1 MQSTNLDEVVPM
13 KTDCFLTLRRAKSVL
28 NHKHGKILHALSR
41 WKKRTMMMR
50 FHLIVHA
57 RQACSCGKTIIAPVD
72 NLLEGSKILIFPV
85 EELHRVPFQAME
97 DENGNYLSETSV

>member
-1 MQSTNLDEVVPM
+1 MQHMQSTNLDEVVPM

-28 NHKHGKILHALSR
+28 NQKHGKILHALSR

-57 RQACSCGKTIIAPVD
+57 RQACSCGKT
-72 NLLEGSKILIFPV
+72 
-85 EELHRVPFQAME
+85 
-97 DENGNYLSETSV
+97 